1 MVVKPMVGLDST
13 TVTADHIDTAFPA
26 CGGAVAYASFQ
37 AAMPTGERPRQQRG
51 AESIGPGR
59 AEVSPRQRLALLA
72 RTIEREIVP
81 RLVLARRAEA
91 EAASDSAAVPGEAEV
106 AALAALLLANDLA
119 RASAYVAA
127 ERARGVGIERL
138 YLDLLA
144 PTARRLGDLWSED
157 LCDFTAVTLGLWRL
171 EQVLREYG
179 PAFAGEPLRRD
190 ASRRAL
196 LTTVP
201 GEQHGFGILM
211 VAEFF
216 RRAGWEVETGPFQTL
231 ADLAAMAR
239 SEWFAIAGFSV
250 AVDGKLDQL
259 AAAIRAAR
267 RASRNPSIGIM
278 VGGRLFTEK
287 PELVA
292 LVGADATAVD
302 GRQAALQAEH
312 LRALLAARA

>member
-1 MVVKPMVGLDST
+1 MVAKPMVGLDNS
-13 TVTADHIDTAFPA
+13 TVTSDHIDTAYSA
-26 CGGAVAYASFQ
+26 SGGTVAYPSFH
-37 AAMPTGERPRQQRG
+37 AAMAAPERSRRPRG
-51 AESIGPGR
+51 AESIGPTR
-59 AEVSPRQRLALLA
+59 AEVSPRQRMALLA
-72 RTIEREIVP
+72 RTIERDIVP

-91 EAASDSAAVPGEAEV
+91 EAAAEPVPTSGEAEV
-106 AALAALLLANDLA
+106 EALADLVLANDLA
-119 RASAYVAA
+119 RATAFVMA

-144 PTARRLGDLWSED
+144 PTARRLGERWTAD

-171 EQVLREYG
+171 EQVLREFG

-201 GEQHGFGILM
+201 GEQHGFGVLM

-216 RRAGWEVETGPFQTL
+216 RRAGWEVETGPFQTM
-231 ADLAAMAR
+231 AELAAAAR

-250 AVDGKLDQL
+250 AVDDRLDGV
-259 AAAIRAAR
+259 AAAIRAVR
-267 RASRNPSIGIM
+267 RASRNPSIGMM
-278 VGGRLFTEK
+278 VGGRLFSEK

-302 GRQAALQAEH
+302 GRQAALQAEG
-312 LRALLAARA
+312 LRALLAART